1 MIYFL
6 AVQSTYTAIE
16 VGVFAQEKLLAFALE
31 DKIRASKNLVPL
43 IAYTLEQAGITLEQL
58 SFIAVNQGPGPFTT
72 LRVAI
77 ATVNGLAFASQL
89 PLIGIDALDAF
100 LQEYTATPSSAKADS
115 STQAT
120 LVLFNAFNN
129 DVYYALKRPSFQI
142 SKGYKNIDVLLEHI
156 QQELAGQSLICLGN
170 GTALHQEK
178 IRQLFGTQASIPQP
192 LPSQNSLQ
200 QLGLLA
206 LEKWSKKDGLIRQ
219 LMPLY
224 LKQAL

>member
-1 MIYFL
+1 MIYFI

-16 VGVFAQEKLLAFALE
+16 VGVFAQEKLLSFARE

-58 SFIAVNQGPGPFTT
+58 SLIAVNQGPGPFTT

-100 LQEYTATPSSAKADS
+100 LQEYATAPLPSQTDRSAN
-115 STQAT
+115 AT
-120 LVLFNAFNN
+120 LILFNAFNN
-129 DVYYALKRPSFQI
+129 DVYYALKRPGIQTT
-142 SKGYKNIDVLLEHI
+142 KGYKNIDILLEQI

-170 GTALHQEK
+170 GTELHREK
-178 IRQLFGTQASIPQP
+178 IRQCFGTQASIPQT
-192 LPSQNSLQ
+192 LPSQNSIQ
-200 QLGLLA
+200 ELGLLA
-206 LEKWSKKDGLIRQ
+206 LEKWSKKEGLSTQ